1 MGSIHKEQNKEY
13 QQVSK
18 KKVSKPNYLQL
29 RLSMKVIIEKF
40 PISRDT
46 LDQIRRDFN
55 EALVNL

>member
-18 KKVSKPNYLQL
+18 KKASKPNYLQL